1 MIDEITRLD
10 DGIRVRFSGA
20 VSSNELQ
27 EACVECIRQLKVQP
41 YRYQIFCFQNIED
54 ISLSMRQLQMIALHD
69 ASAFKEHGVKRV
81 ATVSSS
87 ELVNGLGLA
96 YASFVR
102 AGDVESAIF
111 EDLAGAEEW
120 VNEAV

>member
-1 MIDEITRLD
+1 MIDEIRRLD
-10 DGIRVRFSGA
+10 QGVYARFSGT

-27 EACVECIRQLKVQP
+27 EACVECIRLLKAQP

-69 ASAFKEHGVKRV
+69 AAAFKEHGVKKV

-87 ELVNGLGLA
+87 ELVMGLGLA
-96 YASFVR
+96 YASFVK
-102 AGDVESAIF
+102 AGEVESAVF
-111 EDLAGAEEW
+111 EDLASAEEW
-120 VNEAV
+120 VNEPV